1 MSGVVTALAL
11 ALMQAAGPAQAQ
23 DVGAQEPV
31 AQLPEVVVE
40 GRSVEE
46 QADVFIDEVAAP
58 PRGAT
63 VARWNERVCVG
74 AVGLPETT
82 ARYLIDRVSAV
93 AMSVELEPGEPG
105 CDPTVII
112 VATLDGGAVAQG
124 LVERRRNVLAPGN
137 AIQSRSRR
145 ELAEFA
151 TVDRPVRWWH
161 ISTAVD
167 PDSGRSVVRRP
178 ADDTTNAS
186 IEQLIQSAI
195 RGSNSL
201 ITASTRQHLR
211 RAVII
216 IDFDEIGDDID
227 FDQLADYVAFVALAQ
242 VDPEADTS
250 GFSTILNLFD
260 DPTTPGLTAWD
271 SAYLWGLYNSDDTA
285 RGNSGRE
292 AALRRE
298 MLRARERTAEPPE

>member
-1 MSGVVTALAL
+1 MAGVITALAL
-11 ALMQAAGPAQAQ
+11 ALIQAAGSPQAQ
-23 DVGAQEPV
+23 DPV

-46 QADVFIDEVAAP
+46 QADAFIDQVAAP
-58 PRGAT
+58 PRRAT

-74 AVGLPETT
+74 AVGLSETT

-105 CDPTVII
+105 CDPTVVI
-112 VATLDGGAVAQG
+112 VATVDGGAVAQR
-124 LVERRRNVLAPGN
+124 LVERRRDVLAPGN

-167 PDSGRSVVRRP
+167 PESGRSVVRRP

-211 RAVII
+211 RAIII
-216 IDFDEIGDDID
+216 IDFNELGDDIG

-242 VDPEADTS
+242 VDPEAETS
-250 GFSTILNLFD
+250 GFSSILNLFD
-260 DPTTPGLTAWD
+260 DPTTPGLTEWDRAYLHGLYSSDD
-271 SAYLWGLYNSDDTA
+271 SA
-285 RGNSGRE
+285 RGANARE

-298 MLRARERTAEPPE
+298 MVRARTELQASDAE